1 MKQEKQIIK
10 DSESEMALIAF
21 PKSLNKDLHELISRI
36 SVHTLH
42 PTQWTF
48 PVELDNQP
56 ISIPV
61 RIYWE
66 EHRLMEP
73 RDLNET
79 QRTALSCLLTRHHNG
94 FVREKHL
101 KLIMGSKHYW
111 VQPFIIQLIGEYV
124 VEIIQHIQNNFSD
137 LNKMNLTKFINEN
150 PEFWDLTKN
159 RIISYWDCYYRKKFN
174 GQITGFTR
182 QEYPGFRLVDRVE
195 NEIKTKAQQGV

>member
-1 MKQEKQIIK
+1 MKQVSEIK
-10 DSESEMALIAF
+10 KSEDEMVLLAF
-21 PKSLNKDLHELISRI
+21 PKSLKKDLFELMRRI

-42 PTQWTF
+42 STTWTF
-48 PVELDNQP
+48 PVQLNAEL

-73 RDLNET
+73 RDLTEI
-79 QRTALSCLLTRHHNG
+79 QKTALSCLLTRHHNG

-101 KLIMGSKHYW
+101 KLIIDSKHYW

-124 VEIIQHIQNNFSD
+124 IEIIQHIQNNFSD

-174 GQITGFTR
+174 GQITGFNR
-182 QEYPGFRLVDRVE
+182 QEYPGFKLVDRIE